1 MNNYK
6 TVQLTNRVYILKS
19 FTGLPPGDICI
30 KRFAL
35 SLTLGRQFALAIVR
49 GKFFFLGSLIFVRK
63 VRSLPY
69 GLTHKFWTSL
79 KTLANAMHTYLSATS
94 SREKGFQC
102 RHSFCKLYCFTP
114 MEK

>member
-49 GKFFFLGSLIFVRK
+49 GKFFLGSLIFVRK

-69 GLTHKFWTSL
+69 GLTHKFLTSL
-79 KTLANAMHTYLSATS
+79 KTLANDMHTYFVSNVI
-94 SREKGFQC
+94 KGKRFSMPT
-102 RHSFCKLYCFTP
+102 HFFVS
-114 MEK
+114 